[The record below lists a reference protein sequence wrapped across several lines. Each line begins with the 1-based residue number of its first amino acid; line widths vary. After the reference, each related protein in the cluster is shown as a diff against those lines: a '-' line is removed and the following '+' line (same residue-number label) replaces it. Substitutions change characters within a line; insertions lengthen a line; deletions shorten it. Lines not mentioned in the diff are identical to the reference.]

1 MGLVTYLPRLWNYT
15 QRAAKVWD
23 VAVIGDGAKVLEKA
37 YSSGLKNNKNI
48 LTKDFYSNFWKTTKT
63 AGKELE
69 IYKAAEVAKHGS
81 TWKVIGNNLK
91 NIPASFKKGWA
102 SGAKYATRKGKNKF
116 LSQLG
121 GAFKK
126 GGKSLGRVIGPA
138 LLLAF
143 EIPNIFKAT
152 KNEGITSGLIE
163 TGKAAAK
170 LGGFTVGAAIGQ
182 ALIPIPVVGSIVGGI
197 LGDIL
202 VSKIV
207 GKSYSE
213 KEAEKEEQIAQAVAE
228 AQAQATQPTFTSNPE
243 TTAAQNTTATNPMT
257 PTMTPEQLAQLQ
269 NTLYNTNNYNDD
281 IMFNALPKINYQA

>member
-48 LTKDFYSNFWKTTKT
+48 FTKDFYSNFWKTTKT

-126 GGKSLGRVIGPA
+126 GGKTLGRVIGPA

-170 LGGFTVGAAIGQ
+170 LGGFTVGAAIV
-182 ALIPIPVVGSIVGGI
+182 PIPVVGSIVGGI

-281 IMFNALPKINYQA
+281 IMFNTLPKINYQA